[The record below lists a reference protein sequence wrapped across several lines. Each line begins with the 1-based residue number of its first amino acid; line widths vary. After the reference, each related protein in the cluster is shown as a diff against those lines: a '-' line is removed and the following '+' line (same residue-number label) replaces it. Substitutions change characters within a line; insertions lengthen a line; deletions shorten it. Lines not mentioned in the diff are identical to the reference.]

1 MHVCVCVMHERVDGC
16 VPLRER
22 EREHERERKNEE
34 QENLSLNPLAN
45 LSPTKQMKSVKAA
58 GPY

>member
-1 MHVCVCVMHERVDGC
+1 MRVCVCVMHERVDGC
-16 VPLRER
+16 VAER
-22 EREHERERKNEE
+22 KRKNEE

-45 LSPTKQMKSVKAA
+45 LSPTKQMKSVKPA